1 MNLCNI
7 CIHARYDWGII
18 LPPHSGHELHTVP
31 ACFQTA
37 YDPDNNATR
46 VKIAAKTVKFN
57 IFLCSLSILLHSHL
71 VPGYCSSPAFE
82 TGIRFLPAWQDHRY
96 KTLPFLI
103 QQN

>member
-57 IFLCSLSILLHSHL
+57 IFLWKKM
-71 VPGYCSSPAFE
+71 E
-82 TGIRFLPAWQDHRY
+82 
-96 KTLPFLI
+96 LI
-103 QQN
+103 Y